1 MWRVQPAQE
10 DAFIEAWD
18 ALAAVF
24 SSLDGKPLWGTLLRS
39 MEEPSLFYSF
49 GPWRSEHDIAAMRA
63 NPEAVQAIGKLVVLC
78 SEATPRTYTLV
89 RHVSLEQR

>member
-1 MWRVQPAQE
+1 MWRVRSGQE
-10 DAFIEAWD
+10 EAFIEAWD

-39 MEEPSLFYSF
+39 VEDPSLFYSF
-49 GPWRSEHDIAAMRA
+49 GPWRSEADITAMRGS
-63 NPEAVQAIGKLVVLC
+63 PEAAEAVGKLVALC

-89 RHVSLEQR
+89 RHVSLE